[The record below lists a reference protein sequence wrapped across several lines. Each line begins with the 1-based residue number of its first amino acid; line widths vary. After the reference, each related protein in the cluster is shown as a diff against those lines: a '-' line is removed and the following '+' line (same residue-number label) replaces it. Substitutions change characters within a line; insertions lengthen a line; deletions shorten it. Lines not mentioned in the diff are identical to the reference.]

1 MVSFPILTDMR
12 IIEGASF
19 IAAPSCAMRLAQLG
33 AEVIRIDPIGGGPDF
48 RRWPRSSSGTSYF
61 WEGMNKG
68 KKSVALDLKHSEGRE
83 LAIALITAPGPGSG
97 LFVTNFP
104 AKGFL
109 AHEALAL
116 RRPDLITMRIMG
128 HANGR
133 SAVDYT
139 INPRVGFPLLTGPE
153 SLGDLPVNH
162 VLPAWDL
169 LAGMH
174 AAFALLAAERM
185 RQQTGQGQEL
195 RLPLA
200 DLAMATLGDLGQIA
214 EAAEGISRPRHG
226 NALYGAFGRDF
237 VTADGKRVMLVGLT
251 AGQWRALVRSLELGE
266 DISRLERDLDVSFAH
281 DEGLRFQH
289 RDLLFPLVEVAVAA
303 LSFDKLAL
311 RLEAEGVCWSAYRSV
326 AEALEQDPELSALN
340 PVFAHHQH
348 PSGATYL
355 TPGLPTQFC
364 GLPRASAA
372 VAPRLGQHTG
382 EVLSELLGLT
392 SADLDRLHDRRIVS
406 LN

>member
-12 IIEGASF
+12 IVEGASF
-19 IAAPSCAMRLAQLG
+19 VAAPSCAMRLAQLG

-48 RRWPRSSSGTSYF
+48 HRWPRSSGGTSYF

-68 KKSVALDLKHSEGRE
+68 KKSVALDLKHPEGRE

-109 AHEALAL
+109 AHDALAA
-116 RRPDLITMRIMG
+116 RRPDLITIRIMG
-128 HANGR
+128 HADGR
-133 SAVDYT
+133 PAVDYT

-153 SLGDLPVNH
+153 SLGELPVNH

-185 RQQTGQGQEL
+185 RQQMGHGQEL

-200 DLAMATLGDLGQIA
+200 DLALATLGDLGQIA
-214 EAAEGISRPRHG
+214 EAAEGVSRPRHG

-237 VTADGKRVMLVGLT
+237 VTFDGKRIMLVGLT
-251 AGQWRALVRSLELGE
+251 VGQWHALVRSLDLGE
-266 DISRLERDLDVSFAH
+266 DIDRLERELGVSFAR
-281 DEGLRFQH
+281 DEGVRFQH
-289 RDLLFPLVEVAVAA
+289 RKRLFPLVEAAVVALPFDTLAA
-303 LSFDKLAL
+303 
-311 RLEAEGVCWSAYRSV
+311 RLEAEGACWSVYRSV
-326 AEALEQDPELSALN
+326 SEAMDQDPELSMHN
-340 PVFAHHQH
+340 PVFTSLKH

-364 GLPRASAA
+364 GVPRDSAA
-372 VAPRLGQHTG
+372 VAPQLRQHTG
-382 EVLSELLGLT
+382 EVLSELLGFT
-392 SADLDRLHDRRIVS
+392 STELSRLHDRRVIS
-406 LN
+406 LI